1 MKVQQVVVN
10 VGVKVPWLEFGFD
23 DDNEG
28 SCEVV
33 VLASE
38 LEGNIVEGGNV
49 TIKDLNNAYPD
60 SNGCAPRADIY
71 TGVRSGC
78 EVALETWLSG
88 KSGYVVSMWEE
99 EFPD

>member
-10 VGVKVPWLEFGFD
+10 VGVVIPWEEFGFD
-23 DDNEG
+23 DSDN

-38 LEGNIVEGGNV
+38 LEGNIVEGGSV
-49 TIKDLNNAYPD
+49 TIKDLNIVGNE
-60 SNGCAPRADIY
+60 I
-71 TGVRSGC
+71 GVRSGC

>member
-1 MKVQQVVVN
+1 MKVQQVLVN
-10 VGVKVPWLEFGFD
+10 VGVVIPWEEFGFD
-23 DDNEG
+23 DSDN

-49 TIKDLNNAYPD
+49 TIKDLNNVYPD
-60 SNGCAPRADIY
+60 SSGCSPRADIY

-78 EVALETWLSG
+78 EIALETWLSG